1 MIVTINRAEFLDAAK
16 RAASIAPSESPLD
29 VLKGALMEAD
39 AASGKLTITST
50 NMEVSLEEKLPCSV
64 QEEGSLV
71 FSARMLT
78 EMLQR
83 LPLDTVQISRPDNHG
98 RMVLRSEN
106 ACYEVDV
113 WDRGSFPKP
122 DLPFPEDTV
131 KLSGIPAMAQRTVF
145 ATAQDNNKPLL
156 KCVNLKFTNVG
167 LRAAGSNGNCI
178 VTAKGDDQSKG
189 DISLLIPATS
199 LGKLARMCADKDEFR
214 VGTTGKNIVFFK
226 ENFLFSARLME
237 GGYIDTDLLL
247 STIKNS
253 FTVLTDIQDLRNA
266 LSSVLT
272 VEPEGRVRLGF
283 KDQRLEFYCG
293 GKYGTAS
300 APVDVIALTGAP
312 VGDFWFS
319 SRQLSTCLKALTG
332 TVTLGIAGGGML
344 TLSTQDAFYM
354 QSAMRA
360 PTEKETEKPARAPAA
375 KAA

>member
-1 MIVTINRAEFLDAAK
+1 MILTVNRAAFLDAAK

-29 VLKGALMEAD
+29 VLKGVLLEAD

-50 NMEVSLEEKLPCSV
+50 NMEVALEEKLPCCV
-64 QEEGSLV
+64 QEEGALV
-71 FSARMLT
+71 FNARILA

-83 LPLDTVQISRPDNHG
+83 LPLDTVQISRPGNCG

-113 WDRGSFPKP
+113 WDCGAFPKP

-131 KLSGIPAMAQRTVF
+131 KLSGIPSMAQRTVF

-156 KCVNLKFTNVG
+156 KCVNLKFTDMG

-178 VTAKGDDQSKG
+178 VTAKGDDQSRG
-189 DISLLIPATS
+189 NISMLIPASS

-214 VGTTGKNIVFFK
+214 VGTTGRNIVFFK
-226 ENFLFSARLME
+226 ENYLFSSRLME

-247 STIKNS
+247 NNIQNS
-253 FTVLTDIQDLRNA
+253 FTVLTDIQEIRNA
-266 LSSVLT
+266 LSSVIT
-272 VEPEGRVRLGF
+272 VAAEGRVMLKFR
-283 KDQRLEFYCG
+283 DQRLEFCCFG
-293 GKYGTAS
+293 VQGTAS
-300 APVDVIALTGAP
+300 ASVDVIALTGTP
-312 VGDFWFS
+312 TGEYWFAA
-319 SRQLSTCLKALTG
+319 RQLNTCLKALKG
-332 TVTLGIAGGGML
+332 TVTLGIAKGGML
-344 TLSTQDAFYM
+344 TLSIQDAYYM

-360 PTEKETEKPARAPAA
+360 PSEKKSVQAVHVPDT

>member
-1 MIVTINRAEFLDAAK
+1 MKSCFFIGHREAGGDVFPALSEAVEHHITEHGVTDFYVGHYGGFDGLAAQAVKEARERHPEIRLTLVLPYHPAIRPINTPKGFDGTFYPWEEERIPK
-16 RAASIAPSESPLD
+16 RLAI
-29 VLKGALMEAD
+29 
-39 AASGKLTITST
+39 
-50 NMEVSLEEKLPCSV
+50 
-64 QEEGSLV
+64 
-71 FSARMLT
+71 
-78 EMLQR
+78 
-83 LPLDTVQISRPDNHG
+83 
-98 RMVLRSEN
+98 
-106 ACYEVDV
+106 
-113 WDRGSFPKP
+113 
-122 DLPFPEDTV
+122 TV

-354 QSAMRA
+354 QSAMRT
-360 PTEKETEKPARAPAA
+360 PTEKKTEKPARAPAA

>member
-1 MIVTINRAEFLDAAK
+1 M
-16 RAASIAPSESPLD
+16 
-29 VLKGALMEAD
+29 
-39 AASGKLTITST
+39 
-50 NMEVSLEEKLPCSV
+50 
-64 QEEGSLV
+64 V
-71 FSARMLT
+71 FSSKMLT

-98 RMVLRSEN
+98 RMALRSEN

-113 WDRGSFPKP
+113 WDRGAFPKP

-131 KLSGIPAMAQRTVF
+131 KLSGIPGMAQRTVF

-156 KCVNLKFTNVG
+156 KCVNLKFTDVG

-189 DISLLIPATS
+189 DISMLIPATS

-354 QSAMRA
+354 QSAMRT
-360 PTEKETEKPARAPAA
+360 PTEKKTEKPARAPAA

>member
-1 MIVTINRAEFLDAAK
+1 MIVTINRAAFLDAA
-16 RAASIAPSESPLD
+16 RRSSSIVPSESPMD
-29 VLKGALMEAD
+29 VLKGALVEAD
-39 AASGKLTITST
+39 AESGKLTITST
-50 NMEVSLEEKLPCSV
+50 NMEVSLEEKLPCLV
-64 QEEGSLV
+64 QEEGAFV

-83 LPLDTVQISRPDNHG
+83 LPLDTVQISRPENRG
-98 RMVLRSEN
+98 RAVFRSDN

-113 WDRGSFPKP
+113 WDQGAFPKP

-131 KLSGIPAMAQRTVF
+131 KLSGIPGMAQRTVF

-156 KCVNLKFTNVG
+156 KCVNLRFTDVG

-189 DISLLIPATS
+189 DISMLIPAAS

-214 VGTTGKNIVFFK
+214 VGTTGKNIAFFK

-253 FTVLTDIQDLRNA
+253 FTVLTDIQDMRNA
-266 LSSVLT
+266 LTSVLT
-272 VEPEGRVRLGF
+272 VEPEGKVRLKF
-283 KDQRLEFYCG
+283 HDQRLEFYCSG
-293 GKYGTAS
+293 AYGTAS
-300 APVDVIALTGAP
+300 APVEVIALTGAP
-312 VGDFWFS
+312 VGDYWFS
-319 SRQLSTCLKALTG
+319 SRQLNTCLKALQG
-332 TVTLGIAGGGML
+332 TVTLGIANGGML
-344 TLSTQDAFYM
+344 TLSTQDAYYM

-360 PTEKETEKPARAPAA
+360 PTEKEAEKAARMPAA

>member
-1 MIVTINRAEFLDAAK
+1 M
-16 RAASIAPSESPLD
+16 
-29 VLKGALMEAD
+29 
-39 AASGKLTITST
+39 
-50 NMEVSLEEKLPCSV
+50 
-64 QEEGSLV
+64 
-71 FSARMLT
+71 
-78 EMLQR
+78 
-83 LPLDTVQISRPDNHG
+83 
-98 RMVLRSEN
+98 
-106 ACYEVDV
+106 
-113 WDRGSFPKP
+113 
-122 DLPFPEDTV
+122 
-131 KLSGIPAMAQRTVF
+131 F

-266 LSSVLT
+266 LYSVLT

-360 PTEKETEKPARAPAA
+360 PTEKKTENPARAPAA

>member
-1 MIVTINRAEFLDAAK
+1 MA
-16 RAASIAPSESPLD
+16 
-29 VLKGALMEAD
+29 
-39 AASGKLTITST
+39 
-50 NMEVSLEEKLPCSV
+50 
-64 QEEGSLV
+64 
-71 FSARMLT
+71 
-78 EMLQR
+78 
-83 LPLDTVQISRPDNHG
+83 
-98 RMVLRSEN
+98 LRSEN
-106 ACYEVDV
+106 ACYKVDV

-360 PTEKETEKPARAPAA
+360 PTEKKTEKPARAPAA